1 MQANKRSEYRSIKF
15 ETRVE
20 KKEEGGKKLVLRGYP
35 IVFNTE
41 TRIFDFWNGDI
52 RETILPTALEGTD
65 LTNVYLITGHNIEP
79 DKVLGRAGV
88 NMRIEVDETGL
99 FFECE
104 LPNTEHARD
113 MYNLVESGI
122 VDGMSFGF
130 SCSDEV
136 NPETK
141 TRTITHID
149 ELFEV
154 SITPFPAY
162 KEASV
167 IAHNQEAKRQEEVAA
182 ADEQKKQE
190 EDESKKAEIAKK
202 EQEIKELEESLND

>member
-52 RETILPTALEGTD
+52 RETILPTALDGTD

-122 VDGMSFGF
+122 IDGMSFGF

-167 IAHNQEAKRQEEVAA
+167 IAHNQDVKRQEKVEA

-190 EDESKKAEIAKK
+190 EDEAKKAEIAKK